1 MSPTAARRDLGVCA
15 WYRTYVGVRCRR
27 YRVLASD
34 GLTAEALLEAVE
46 PGVSA
51 RKSAEVPAELAAWCE
66 YDALSSAALRPSA
79 VGT

>member
-1 MSPTAARRDLGVCA
+1 MSSTAARRDLGACA
-15 WYRTYVGVRCRR
+15 WYCAYVGVRCRR

-46 PGVSA
+46 PGVPA
-51 RKSAEVPAELAAWCE
+51 RKSAQVPAELAAWCE

-79 VGT
+79 VRT